1 MTALKREGLG
11 SPDLEIMSRERTD
24 SHTRV
29 WRGTLGRER
38 EGKRE
43 RDCKFFIDS
52 QLHVDTQSQTV
63 FINPQVIN

>member
-29 WRGTLGRER
+29 WRGTLRRER
-38 EGKRE
+38 ERE
-43 RDCKFFIDS
+43 RER
-52 QLHVDTQSQTV
+52 L
-63 FINPQVIN
+63 

>member
-11 SPDLEIMSRERTD
+11 SPDLEIISRERTD

-38 EGKRE
+38 ERETERGRGRE
-43 RDCKFFIDS
+43 RDCKFFDS
-52 QLHVDTQSQTV
+52 QLHVDT
-63 FINPQVIN
+63 

>member
-11 SPDLEIMSRERTD
+11 SPDLEIISRERTD

-38 EGKRE
+38 ERGREIETHTERE
-43 RDCKFFIDS
+43 REREREGGRERER
-52 QLHVDTQSQTV
+52 L
-63 FINPQVIN
+63 

>member
-38 EGKRE
+38 ERETERGRGRE
-43 RDCKFFIDS
+43 RDCKFFDS
-52 QLHVDTQSQTV
+52 QLHVDT
-63 FINPQVIN
+63 